1 VTKLILWDMRTKV
14 MLALIV
20 LVKDNFVDTKAQ
32 FINLV
37 FVWQALR
44 LQFQL
49 GNVSYINLLYSTYT
63 TST

>member
-1 VTKLILWDMRTKV
+1 MGHENEGDVGIDCFGKN
-14 MLALIV
+14 
-20 LVKDNFVDTKAQ
+20 NFVDTKAQ

-37 FVWQALR
+37 FVPQALR

-49 GNVSYINLLYSTYT
+49 GNVSYINFLYCSCT